1 MTDQVKLPRKAI
13 SQFAAKRKPGYE
25 SALDAAAVASDE
37 HSVTI
42 TRADYDRLRVEFAL
56 HCGPGCQLTKTFA
69 WFGIKDDGTCG
80 CAAYAAQMD
89 AWGPD
94 ECERR
99 MDEIVAHIVE
109 MAAKRSIILGA
120 VPSVVVAFQVRR
132 AIEAARKELAHAD
145 PAPENDT
152 GPDMVGPRR
161 G

>member
-69 WFGIKDDGTCG
+69 WFGIKDNGTCG

-94 ECERR
+94 ECFRR
-99 MDEIVAHIVE
+99 LEEIVEHLRG
-109 MAAKRSIILGA
+109 AAASQGLPFIATAARIA
-120 VPSVVVAFQVRR
+120 VAR
-132 AIEAARKELAHAD
+132 AIESARKELAHAD
-145 PAPENDT
+145 TAPENDT
-152 GPDMVGPRR
+152 GPDMVGPR
-161 G
+161 